1 MPQMMPMNWMI
12 LYFMFNLIFYMF
24 ITNNYFNMN
33 FQPTKITQ
41 YLSSNYTKS
50 IYYFWPLN

>member
-24 ITNNYFNMN
+24 MTNNYFNMN
-33 FQPTKITQ
+33 FQPKMTQ
-41 YLSSNYTKS
+41 SLNSNYTKS
-50 IYYFWPLN
+50 IYYLWPLN